1 MELYY
6 YSKMNKQKQIVYHS
20 LMQGLN
26 ELADEIK
33 IPYLEGNELYDVF
46 FQLRLDH
53 PEIFWT
59 SGFKYKHY
67 IDSSNL
73 IFIPEYL
80 FDKNKIKEHQKAM
93 KARVEKLSKPAANDS
108 EWEKEKYVHDFI
120 CENVRYDKLKKS
132 YSHEIIGPLGQGV
145 GVCEGIAKA
154 VKVLCDALGVWC
166 IIAICGNNPEK
177 GIKYRHTWNIVKI
190 NGKYYHLDATFDN
203 TLGKEETFGS
213 EIRYDYFNLSDKQI
227 FRDHEPVLVS
237 VPKCEDGEH
246 FYYKEKKLSF
256 TKKEKIYTMHWRG
269 GYLTKEVLDEL
280 IDIIQKAGEEKQ
292 KKAKI
297 SLNWSQ
303 AVLRFT
309 FAEEIVMAEITMED
323 ANEGERI
330 DC

>member
-154 VKVLCDALGVWC
+154 VKVLCDALGVC
-166 IIAICGNNPEK
+166 I
-177 GIKYRHTWNIVKI
+177 
-190 NGKYYHLDATFDN
+190 
-203 TLGKEETFGS
+203 
-213 EIRYDYFNLSDKQI
+213 
-227 FRDHEPVLVS
+227 
-237 VPKCEDGEH
+237 
-246 FYYKEKKLSF
+246 
-256 TKKEKIYTMHWRG
+256 
-269 GYLTKEVLDEL
+269 
-280 IDIIQKAGEEKQ
+280 
-292 KKAKI
+292 
-297 SLNWSQ
+297 
-303 AVLRFT
+303 
-309 FAEEIVMAEITMED
+309 
-323 ANEGERI
+323 
-330 DC
+330 